1 MRIAILLLAGV
12 AGLCLAPGSA
22 QAAGFDCAKASAPD
36 ERAVC
41 ADPQLSSLDSE
52 MTGLWYAYSKVPML
66 MGGNGERQTE
76 ADEFLATRRQCGA
89 DTACIGRA
97 YAARIEALQN
107 DISSA
112 MQGFQQFVWGDGGP
126 CPKSP

>member
-1 MRIAILLLAGV
+1 MAILSV
-12 AGLCLAPGSA
+12 AGLAAFCLVPGSA
-22 QAAGFDCAKASAPD
+22 KAAGFDCAKASAPD

-41 ADPQLSSLDSE
+41 SDPQLSSLDSE

-76 ADEFLATRRQCGA
+76 AEQFLATRRKCGSDA
-89 DTACIGRA
+89 ACLGRA
-97 YAARIEALQN
+97 YAARITQLQN
-107 DISSA
+107 DVTSA
-112 MQGFQQFVWGDGGP
+112 MQGFQQFVWGDGNP

>member
-1 MRIAILLLAGV
+1 MLVLAALAG
-12 AGLCLAPGSA
+12 LYLMPDSA
-22 QAAGFDCAKASAPD
+22 EAAGFDCSKATAPD

-76 ADEFLATRRQCGA
+76 AEEFLATRRQCGA

-97 YAARIEALQN
+97 Y
-107 DISSA
+107 
-112 MQGFQQFVWGDGGP
+112 
-126 CPKSP
+126 

>member
-1 MRIAILLLAGV
+1 MLVLAALAG
-12 AGLCLAPGSA
+12 LYLMPDSA
-22 QAAGFDCAKASAPD
+22 EAAGFDCSKATAPD

-76 ADEFLATRRQCGA
+76 AEEFLATRRQCGA

-97 YAARIEALQN
+97 YSARISQLQN
-107 DISSA
+107 DIASA
-112 MQGFQQFVWGDGGP
+112 MQGFQQFVWGDGSP

>member
-1 MRIAILLLAGV
+1 MAILLLAGF
-12 AGLCLAPGSA
+12 AAFCLAPGSA
-22 QAAGFDCAKASAPD
+22 EAAGFDCAKAASPD

-76 ADEFLATRRQCGA
+76 AEQFLATRRQCGS
-89 DTACIGRA
+89 DTACISRA
-97 YAARIEALQN
+97 YAARITQLQN
-107 DISSA
+107 DVTSA
-112 MQGFQQFVWGDGGP
+112 MQGFQQFVWGDATP
-126 CPKSP
+126 CSQSR